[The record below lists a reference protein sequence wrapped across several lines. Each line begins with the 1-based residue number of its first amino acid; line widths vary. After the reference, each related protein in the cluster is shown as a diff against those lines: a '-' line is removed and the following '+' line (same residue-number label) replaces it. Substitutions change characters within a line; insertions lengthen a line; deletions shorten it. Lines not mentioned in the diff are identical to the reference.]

1 MDTKHNANVS
11 GGTSTWEEIFNSAEA
26 DIQQA
31 CFISGTPG
39 LAIGVLGHD
48 KKVFDKYIGSRDV
61 NQGLRP
67 DVDTVFNI
75 GSMCKGFTA
84 LAIACLVTDGGIHWD
99 DRVDTLLDELRH
111 THVGNSTI
119 RDLLCHRTG
128 LCRSDALFIG
138 SNNSLLL
145 SKTQGTA
152 LLASLDISRPPRQE
166 FIYNKFGYHAVGC
179 VIEKVSGMSYG
190 EFLSN
195 RILKPLNMTRT
206 FTEQPPN
213 MDQNVSRAY
222 LAYHDLE
229 LREVPTPNISS
240 DTVAFSAGGIR
251 SCMRDLLVF
260 YGSLLQAIVT
270 STKVEALNINFEE
283 LRTIFD
289 AAIPLKV
296 TMVLREQ
303 SYGMGWG
310 RTQLP
315 NQISEITGNSGLLD
329 IYPTIGSLANGP
341 LLLHH
346 AGNNIGCSS
355 TVYLMPEL
363 GTGIIVLGNS
373 LGHCDATD
381 WTAQILTQAF
391 LSGKIDRGM
400 RQFFTAAALQGRSAM
415 ERVQTILDRER
426 RPTEPPG
433 PLKKYRG
440 CFWHRSSQFCVS
452 IRFENH
458 GGLIM
463 SLQNRDDERYSLRR
477 YEQHTFVFN
486 ESFDRII
493 ERGQWCR
500 PYWFYKIQFILE
512 DQEVVAL
519 RWKIDDTQEDGELFR
534 KAR

>member
-1 MDTKHNANVS
+1 MDNKYNVS
-11 GGTSTWEEIFNSAEA
+11 LAGGTSTWEKIFNLAEA
-26 DIQQA
+26 DIQKA
-31 CFISGTPG
+31 CLTSGTPG
-39 LAIGVLGHD
+39 IAIGVLDRDG
-48 KKVFDKYIGSRDV
+48 KVFDKYLGSRDL

-67 DVDTVFNI
+67 NSDTVFNI

-84 LAIACLVTDGGIHWD
+84 LAIACLVTDGTIHWD
-99 DRVDTLLDELRH
+99 DRVDTFLDELRH

-138 SNNSLLL
+138 SNNGLLL

-166 FIYNKFGYHAVGC
+166 FIYNNFGYHAVGC
-179 VIEKVSGMSYG
+179 IIEEVSGMTYG
-190 EFLSN
+190 EFLAN

-206 FTEQPPN
+206 FTEQPSN
-213 MDQNVSRAY
+213 MDQNISRAY
-222 LAYHDLE
+222 LAYHDLK
-229 LREVPTPNISS
+229 LREVPPPSISS

-260 YGSLLQAIVT
+260 YGSLLQAIAT
-270 STKVEALNINFEE
+270 STKIEALNVNAEE

-296 TMVLREQ
+296 TKVLREQ

-315 NQISEITGNSGLLD
+315 NQVSEITGNSGLLD
-329 IYPTIGSLANGP
+329 TYPTIGDLANGP

-391 LSGKIDRGM
+391 LSGKVDRPFS
-400 RQFFTAAALQGRSAM
+400 QFFTAAALQGRSAM

-426 RPTEPPG
+426 QPSEPPA
-433 PLKKYRG
+433 PMTKYRG
-440 CFWHRSSQFCVS
+440 CFWHKSNQFCVS
-452 IRFENH
+452 ILLENH
-458 GGLIM
+458 GDLIM
-463 SLQNRDDERYSLRR
+463 SIQNRDDEKYSLRH

-486 ESFDRII
+486 ESFDRVI

-512 DQEVVAL
+512 DQEVVAI
-519 RWKIDDTQEDGELFR
+519 RWRIDDTQEDGELFS